1 MGGHAKRGR
10 ERVREWEVAS
20 LFFLSFLSSVF
31 FCLLYRCCVF
41 FFFLS
46 SMSSAYRGFVGCAP
60 DLFCVCVFPFSLTL
74 KRQTKCVFFGVWNE
88 VDWLVR
94 KSNTTNR
101 TTYIG
106 LCGRNSGS
114 SGTLA
119 ERIFLV
125 WHALPCRLCFFFFS
139 FFFPLYVCGMW
150 KLGSQTA
157 CCCSVVSFFF
167 FKIVSRVVQIVQE
180 RKEAWL
186 ILREGGE
193 RSTATTPT
201 WNFK

>member
-1 MGGHAKRGR
+1 
-10 ERVREWEVAS
+10 
-20 LFFLSFLSSVF
+20 
-31 FCLLYRCCVF
+31 
-41 FFFLS
+41 
-46 SMSSAYRGFVGCAP
+46 MSSAYRGFVGCAP

-88 VDWLVR
+88 VGWLVR

-125 WHALPCRLCFFFFS
+125 WHALPCRLCFFFFPSS
-139 FFFPLYVCGMW
+139 FICMYVGCENW
-150 KLGSQTA
+150 DLKRLA
-157 CCCSVVSFFF
+157 AVALFLFFF
-167 FKIVSRVVQIVQE
+167 FSKLCLALFRLCKSGKKHGSFFVRVENGLRRRHPLGILNRRRTE
-180 RKEAWL
+180 RKKE
-186 ILREGGE
+186 
-193 RSTATTPT
+193 STLEPSKKKKGKTT
-201 WNFK
+201 WSISSIFF